1 MVDLRLGHLHVRTS
15 PHFAANEDY
24 EEQNNEQFVFT
35 SGSPAGSTTEC
46 IDISIMDDD
55 KVEDTESFTFV
66 LSSSDPVNISP
77 INGVVFIMDD
87 DSK

>member
-1 MVDLRLGHLHVRTS
+1 MYVHVRTS
-15 PHFAANEDY
+15 LHFAANVDY

-35 SGSPAGSTTEC
+35 SGSPVGTTEC
-46 IDISIMDDD
+46 IDIPIIDDD

-77 INGVVFIMDD
+77 SNGVAFIMDD